1 MKKYIRLLLCSL
13 LCMTMVMGI
22 CPAYAENVAETNV
35 TWEQVND
42 TLYINGTG
50 DMTIDFEYIT
60 EIPWYHLR
68 NDISKIV
75 ISEGITSIS
84 DSAFADFK
92 LTTEVV
98 LPESL
103 RFIGPAAFITC
114 TKLETLTLPYKIT
127 RIEDGAFVNCESLAS
142 ITIPG
147 SITEIAEDAFYN
159 CSNVEIVGVS
169 DTYANEYADN
179 HKIPFYAG
187 IGPSDE
193 ILVRVDGEYVN
204 FDQPPAIVNDRTLVP
219 VRAIFEAMGIEVNWD
234 PATRTVSASRDNT
247 AISMVI
253 DSNIINKTV
262 NGETTTVEIDVPAQI
277 IGDRTMVPARAVA
290 QSFGAS
296 VNWDAKTRTVIIQD

>member
-1 MKKYIRLLLCSL
+1 MKKYIRLLLCSV
-13 LCMTMVMGI
+13 LCLTMVMGI
-22 CPAYAENVAETNV
+22 CPVYAENTAETNV
-35 TWEQVND
+35 TWEQQADV
-42 TLYINGTG
+42 LYIYGTG
-50 DMTIDFEYIT
+50 DMNIDFEYIT

-75 ISEGITSIS
+75 VTEGITSVS
-84 DSAFADFK
+84 DSAFADFR
-92 LTTEVV
+92 LTKEVV

-103 RFIGPAAFITC
+103 RVIGPAAFITC
-114 TKLETLTLPYKIT
+114 TNLETITLPYKIT

-147 SITEIAEDAFYN
+147 SITEIADDAFYN
-159 CSNVEIVGVS
+159 CSNVSIVGVEN
-169 DTYANEYADN
+169 TYANEYAN
-179 HKIPFYAG
+179 QHNIPFNAG

-219 VRAIFEAMGIEVNWD
+219 VRAIFESMGIAVDWD
-234 PATRTVSASRDNT
+234 ANTRTVTAIRDNT
-247 AISMVI
+247 SISLAI
-253 DSNIINKTV
+253 DSNVINKTV
-262 NGETTTVEIDVPAQI
+262 NGETSTIEIDVPAQI

-296 VNWDAKTRTVIIQD
+296 VNWDSKTRTVIIQD